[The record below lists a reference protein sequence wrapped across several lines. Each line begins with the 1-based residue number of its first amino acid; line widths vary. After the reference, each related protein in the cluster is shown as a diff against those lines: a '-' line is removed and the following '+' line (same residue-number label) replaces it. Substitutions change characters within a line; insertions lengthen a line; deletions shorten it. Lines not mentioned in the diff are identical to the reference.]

1 MSRVVNQNTLT
12 FSDKQN
18 SLSPRG
24 NNDLTFDSHD
34 AMLNLN
40 TSFDWRAEHVA
51 SRESKYTYFL
61 GQTKVTRPPGKQ
73 RLGFRLSHDKV
84 VDRETAANVR
94 ASLPI
99 KIIFCR
105 HFRVGM
111 YEKHFKN

>member
-51 SRESKYTYFL
+51 SRE
-61 GQTKVTRPPGKQ
+61 
-73 RLGFRLSHDKV
+73 
-84 VDRETAANVR
+84 
-94 ASLPI
+94 
-99 KIIFCR
+99 
-105 HFRVGM
+105 
-111 YEKHFKN
+111 